1 MPHDGQ
7 NTSLTGRLAGLLRTA
22 IAEGEFKTGDRLPSA
37 ADLTRQH
44 GVSRTVVREAVAE
57 LRSEGLVESRK
68 GSGVYVRQNARIPVS
83 ESRLATLPEVIDM
96 LELRSAV
103 EVEAAGLAAQRGS
116 PAQHAAIRE
125 ALEAIRADD
134 GEDKGA
140 ARLDLAFHK
149 AIADA
154 TNNDR
159 FGRFLDTLGLN
170 AVPRSRLL
178 EPGDEPHAMRN
189 YMDQL
194 STEHVAICDAIA
206 RRDAEDARSAM
217 RDHLSGGL
225 LRYQSLL
232 NQLF

>member
-7 NTSLTGRLAGLLRTA
+7 DASLTGRVAGLLRAA

-68 GSGVYVRQNARIPVS
+68 GAGVYVRRNAPIPVS
-83 ESRLATLPEVIDM
+83 ESRLTSLPEVIDM
-96 LELRSAV
+96 LELRAAV

-125 ALEAIRADD
+125 ALKAIREDD
-134 GEDKGA
+134 SKGKGG
-140 ARLDLAFHK
+140 ARLDLTFHK

-159 FGRFLDTLGLN
+159 FGRFLDTLGLD

-178 EPGDEPHAMRN
+178 EPGDEPRAMRD
-189 YMDQL
+189 YMHQL
-194 STEHVAICDAIA
+194 NAEHVAISEAIA
-206 RRDAEDARSAM
+206 RRDAEGARAAM

-232 NQLF
+232 NQAL

>member
-7 NTSLTGRLAGLLRTA
+7 DTSLTGRLAGTLRAA
-22 IAEGEFKTGDRLPSA
+22 IAAGEFKTGDRLPSA
-37 ADLTRQH
+37 AELTRQH

-68 GSGVYVRQNARIPVS
+68 GAGIYVRRNALIPVS

-103 EVEAAGLAAQRGS
+103 EVEAAGLAARRGS

-125 ALEAIRADD
+125 ALEAIRPEDSK
-134 GEDKGA
+134 DKGA
-140 ARLDLAFHK
+140 AKLDLGFHK

-154 TNNDR
+154 TNNAR
-159 FGRFLDTLGLN
+159 FGRFLDTLGLD

-178 EPGDEPHAMRN
+178 EPGDEPHAMRD

-194 STEHVAICDAIA
+194 NAEHIAICEAISQC
-206 RRDAEDARSAM
+206 DAEGARAAM

-225 LRYQSLL
+225 LRYQTLL
-232 NQLF
+232 NQIS